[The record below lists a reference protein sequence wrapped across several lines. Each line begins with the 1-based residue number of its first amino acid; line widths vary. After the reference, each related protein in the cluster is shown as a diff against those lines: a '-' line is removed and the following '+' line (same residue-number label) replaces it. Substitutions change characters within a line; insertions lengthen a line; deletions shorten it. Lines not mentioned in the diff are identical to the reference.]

1 MAHSCYYCP
10 LCCNMQFTSKEDLV
24 VHLSEI
30 SSNIKCPICTK
41 TFSNFSLIM
50 KHLKVDMCEIN
61 FKDSNRTLVSTL
73 AISDNM
79 ETITNPNL
87 NQTSVESISSNDS
100 FSQSLV
106 NHDGTGVSE
115 DYVDMISTQLEKPCI
130 QDQDLKFIKEEA
142 DGQYL
147 ILPDGALLDAGSV
160 VTKQNKDGTISLNSI
175 NDDNNFEHETE
186 FVALNSE
193 AEAKEEIYSCN
204 TCGVSFT
211 SVSDHIQN
219 YHTDQV
225 VVVESNDEA
234 PNDNGMSEISLDMES
249 SSQNDQSEDR
259 QTSRRMITETGDI
272 VEEPLDK
279 EQPQLVA
286 GQNVVLVKDVN
297 MINKLDEKL
306 KLDIEKENKK
316 KKSKVK
322 EDAGIG
328 LYYHKSVVMK
338 DMETETGNSIQ
349 VYNCTHCHLYVTT
362 LTQFQQYPCKKSEYP
377 CSQCSVV
384 YKNAKSLSAHM
395 KKHKVKIPTM
405 PTFSEKTKVT
415 TEFSDRLS
423 DNLECEIC
431 STTFTTTKS
440 FKLHKRMHDPIKSRP
455 IEAPFVTQYGTTP
468 SDEKYLCVV
477 CDKMIPLDYRTIHE
491 NSHKV
496 DNTYI
501 CDVCNKQFES
511 RDYLDMHMT
520 VHNTEKVTIGSQD
533 KSLPYKCLYCTR
545 KFARPHE
552 KVKHERIHTGEKPH
566 SCEICGKS
574 FRVSYC
580 LTLHMRTH
588 TGARPYACPHCN
600 KRFKAH
606 SVFNHHLLTHSEVR
620 AYKCPYC
627 PKAFKTSVQLAG
639 HKNSHTKP
647 FACQQCNRPFA
658 SLYAVRVH
666 MESHAKQNSL
676 KFACALCGASY
687 ARAFALNDHVR
698 QAHNSEQLDVKDSEW
713 TIIEESIDPTQELA
727 GLNTDR
733 EDQRAVFAIQ

>member
-279 EQPQLVA
+279 EQPQ
-286 GQNVVLVKDVN
+286 
-297 MINKLDEKL
+297 
-306 KLDIEKENKK
+306 
-316 KKSKVK
+316 
-322 EDAGIG
+322 
-328 LYYHKSVVMK
+328 
-338 DMETETGNSIQ
+338 
-349 VYNCTHCHLYVTT
+349 
-362 LTQFQQYPCKKSEYP
+362 PEYP